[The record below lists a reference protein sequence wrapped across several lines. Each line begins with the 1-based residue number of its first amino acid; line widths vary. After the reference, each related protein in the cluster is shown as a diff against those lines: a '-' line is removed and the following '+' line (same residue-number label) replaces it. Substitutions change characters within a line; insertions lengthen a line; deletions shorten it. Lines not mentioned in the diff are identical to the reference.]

1 MKRFVNCLKLYSCA
15 AIILSISAFLAS
27 CSQGSA
33 QDDKAFVVPARLN
46 LRSST
51 AQAARV
57 VGELKSGD
65 QVTVI
70 DLAKAE
76 DGENWSRVEG
86 PNGESGWIRSLNLV
100 KREIVEKSR
109 QIAEEIK
116 DIPTQAVG
124 RSKATLKLRL
134 SPDRSDDD
142 NVATTLPSGVMLE
155 IVARERNP
163 RPARIEGKGEA
174 REEPDSNV
182 KYDNWYKARLKDYA
196 ILPAGWIYGDSVEL
210 EIPTE
215 IFYFVSS
222 GRKIIGW
229 QKIGTVT
236 GDDNLSGEHFLA
248 LERRNFG
255 ADEGVDFDRVKVLA
269 YDPASRNYSTP
280 FREDIEGRFPVRL
293 KMEGDRGHF
302 QIIAVDKNG
311 QTQELTYSVEML
323 EGGKVRVAKP
333 MSVAPSGP
341 RT

>member
-1 MKRFVNCLKLYSCA
+1 MKDQTRYT
-15 AIILSISAFLAS
+15 AIILSLFLPLAS

-76 DGENWSRVEG
+76 DGENWSKVEG
-86 PNGESGWIRSLNLV
+86 PNGEWGWIKSLNLV

-124 RSKATLKLRL
+124 KSKATLKLRL
-134 SPDRSDDD
+134 SPNRSDDD
-142 NVATTLPSGVMLE
+142 NVATSLPMGTSLE
-155 IVARERNP
+155 IVARERSP
-163 RPARIEGKGEA
+163 RPAKIEGKGESK
-174 REEPDSNV
+174 EEPDSNV
-182 KYDNWYKARLKDYA
+182 RYDNWYKARLKDYA

-210 EIPTE
+210 EVPPE

-229 QKIGTVT
+229 QKIGTAT
-236 GDDNLSGEHFLA
+236 GDDRESGDHFLA

-255 ADEGVDFDRVKVLA
+255 ADDGVDFDRVKVLA
-269 YDPASRNYSTP
+269 YDPGSRNYYTP
-280 FREDIEGRFPVRL
+280 FREDITGRFPVRL
-293 KMEGDRGHF
+293 KMDGAQGHF
-302 QIIAVDKNG
+302 EIIAVDKNG
-311 QTQELTYSVEML
+311 QTQKLIYGVDML
-323 EGGKVRVAKP
+323 GGGKLKVAK
-333 MSVAPSGP
+333 SISD
-341 RT
+341 

>member
-1 MKRFVNCLKLYSCA
+1 MRLLNSLKLYSYA
-15 AIILSISAFLAS
+15 AIILSLSVPLAS

-33 QDDKAFVVPARLN
+33 QDDKAFVVPEKLK

-65 QVTVI
+65 QVTVN
-70 DLAKAE
+70 DRANAE
-76 DGENWSRVEG
+76 DGENWSKVEG
-86 PNGESGWIRSLNLV
+86 PNGELGWIRSHNLV

-142 NVATTLPSGVMLE
+142 NVATTLPLGTLLE
-155 IVARERNP
+155 IVARERKP

-174 REEPDSNV
+174 KEEPDSNLR
-182 KYDNWYKARLKDYA
+182 YDNWYKARLKDYA

-210 EIPTE
+210 EIPPE

-229 QKIGTVT
+229 QKLGNATA
-236 GDDNLSGEHFLA
+236 DDNESGEHFLA

-255 ADEGVDFDRVKVLA
+255 ADDGVDFDRVKVLA
-269 YDPASRNYSTP
+269 YDPASRTYYTP
-280 FREDIEGRFPVRL
+280 FREDIAGRFPVTL
-293 KMEGDRGHF
+293 KMEGARGQF
-302 QIIAVDKNG
+302 EVIAVDKNG
-311 QTQELTYSVEML
+311 QTQKLTYGVEMP
-323 EGGKVRVAKP
+323 EGGKVKVAKP
-333 MSVAPSGP
+333 VM
-341 RT
+341 